1 MSPRPDVSEERKNQI
16 LEAATAVFAR
26 LGFHK
31 ARMDDIVEESGL
43 SKGSLYWY
51 FNSKDEIIL
60 AILNRMFERE
70 LLDLKNLPEMP
81 GSAAERLERMVE
93 RAIVDIQG
101 MLKLMPLAFE
111 FLSLAF
117 RRKIVQQALSRYV
130 ENYLAL
136 ATPVIQQ
143 GIDRGEFHPV
153 DVEQTALAIFAI
165 IEGSAMMWVYAPERV
180 QTSQLIRFGTQRLLD
195 GLKVN

>member
-31 ARMDDIVEESGL
+31 ARMDDIVDESGL

-70 LLDLKNLPEMP
+70 LSDLKNLPDMP

-117 RRKIVQQALSRYV
+117 RRKIVQQALSQYV
-130 ENYLAL
+130 ESYLAL

-195 GLKVN
+195 GLKVD

>member
-1 MSPRPDVSEERKNQI
+1 
-16 LEAATAVFAR
+16 
-26 LGFHK
+26 
-31 ARMDDIVEESGL
+31 
-43 SKGSLYWY
+43 
-51 FNSKDEIIL
+51 
-60 AILNRMFERE
+60 
-70 LLDLKNLPEMP
+70 
-81 GSAAERLERMVE
+81 
-93 RAIVDIQG
+93 

-117 RRKIVQQALSRYV
+117 RRKIVQQALSQYV
-130 ENYLAL
+130 ESYLAL

-195 GLKVN
+195 GLKVD

>member
-31 ARMDDIVEESGL
+31 ARMDDIVDESGL

-70 LLDLKNLPEMP
+70 LSDLKNLPDMP

-111 FLSLAF
+111 FLYLAF
-117 RRKIVQQALSRYV
+117 RRKIVQQALSQYV
-130 ENYLAL
+130 ESYLAL

-195 GLKVN
+195 GLKVD

>member
-31 ARMDDIVEESGL
+31 ARMDDIVDESGL

-70 LLDLKNLPEMP
+70 LSDLKNLPDMP

-117 RRKIVQQALSRYV
+117 RRKIVQQALSQYV
-130 ENYLAL
+130 ESY
-136 ATPVIQQ
+136 QQ

-195 GLKVN
+195 GLKVD